1 MLRGKDIV
9 CISSLDWGAMWTSK
23 QQIMHRLA
31 QTNRV
36 LYVEEPVTMLA
47 PLKVP
52 ARWRR
57 WGAVA
62 PKLERVD
69 AGLWT
74 LTPPP
79 VLPFG
84 NIRPGV
90 NAANQALLAQYIRW
104 AMGRLWFDEEYIL
117 WTYLPTSLALLERLG
132 VPPDPGQR
140 GPGASQISAVDRAG
154 LRLGNATGKAW
165 SDRAVATGRR
175 LLGGSAPGVADD
187 RRSQSSAERSSAGR
201 ETAPLVAVT
210 PVGASAGRRAT
221 GRSIS
226 LVVYHCVDE
235 HSAFP
240 GFVSPRVVKGYDDE
254 LTRRADLVITTS
266 ENLRRSRLSLNPN
279 THTVLNAADVDIFNK
294 ALDPDLEI
302 PADLASIPD
311 PRLGVVGLHDS
322 RLDVDALEALARAD
336 AAWQIVLI
344 GPVKP
349 GQVDEARLR
358 RHPNI
363 HFLGEKPRPDL
374 PGYLKGLAVALV
386 PYKANE
392 LTRNIFPLKL
402 FEYLAAGLPV
412 VVGGLPELLR
422 FEGTIGVA
430 GSAADYPEQV
440 RRALAEDDAQK
451 RSARIE
457 LASQNTWD
465 HRVEEISELVEET
478 LARVGPS
485 RDGWLQTPDGRS
497 EDGA

>member
-9 CISSLDWGAMWTSK
+9 CVSSLDWNAMWTSK

-52 ARWRR
+52 SRWRR
-57 WGAVA
+57 WGAVV
-62 PKLERVD
+62 PKLDRVD

-79 VLPFG
+79 TLPFG
-84 NIRPGV
+84 NMRQVV
-90 NAANQALLAQYIRW
+90 NSVNQAALAQYIRW

-117 WTYLPTSLALLERLG
+117 WTYLPTSVALLDRLG
-132 VPPDPGQR
+132 AAPARKPADPG
-140 GPGASQISAVDRAG
+140 GPASTSSGALSHG
-154 LRLGNATGKAW
+154 
-165 SDRAVATGRR
+165 GRF
-175 LLGGSAPGVADD
+175 P
-187 RRSQSSAERSSAGR
+187 
-201 ETAPLVAVT
+201 
-210 PVGASAGRRAT
+210 
-221 GRSIS
+221 S

-240 GFVSPRVVKGYDDE
+240 GFVDPSLVKGYDDQ

-266 ENLRRSRLSLNPN
+266 ENLRLSRQALNPN
-279 THTVLNAADVDIFNK
+279 THTVLNAADVEIFNR
-294 ALDPDLEI
+294 ALDPGL
-302 PADLASIPD
+302 PLPPDLASVPT
-311 PRLGVVGLHDS
+311 PRLGVVGMHDS

-336 AAWQIVLI
+336 AAWQIVLV

-349 GQVDEARLR
+349 GQVDEGRLR
-358 RHPNI
+358 RLPNV

-374 PGYLKGLAVALV
+374 PGYFKGLAVALV

-412 VVGGLPELLR
+412 VAGGLPELRR

-430 GSAADYPEQV
+430 DGPQDYPRLV
-440 RRALAEDDAQK
+440 RRALADDDFDRRAE
-451 RSARIE
+451 RVA
-457 LASQNTWD
+457 LAAENTWD
-465 HRVEEISELVEET
+465 HRVEEISVLVERALDRRRAGT
-478 LARVGPS
+478 PVPD
-485 RDGWLQTPDGRS
+485 DGEAES
-497 EDGA
+497 

>member
-57 WGAVA
+57 WSAVA
-62 PKLERVD
+62 PQLNRVD

-79 VLPFG
+79 LLPFG
-84 NIRPGV
+84 NMRPGV
-90 NAANQALLAQYIRW
+90 NRANQALLARYIRW
-104 AMGRLWFDEEYIL
+104 AMARLLFDEEYIF
-117 WTYLPTSLALLERLG
+117 WTYLPNSLALLDRLSA
-132 VPPDPGQR
+132 
-140 GPGASQISAVDRAG
+140 ASPAGEGDQIAAAG
-154 LRLGNATGKAW
+154 DG
-165 SDRAVATGRR
+165 GRR
-175 LLGGSAPGVADD
+175 P
-187 RRSQSSAERSSAGR
+187 
-201 ETAPLVAVT
+201 
-210 PVGASAGRRAT
+210 
-221 GRSIS
+221 S

-240 GFVSPRVVKGYDDE
+240 GFVSPEVVKRYDDE
-254 LTRRADLVITTS
+254 LTRRAGLVITTS
-266 ENLRRSRLSLNPN
+266 ENLRLSREALNPQ
-279 THTVLNAADVDIFNK
+279 THTVLNAADVEIFNR
-294 ALDPDLEI
+294 ALDPDLPL
-302 PADLASIPD
+302 PADLAAIPP

-322 RLDVDALEALARAD
+322 RLDVDALEALAQAD
-336 AAWQIVLI
+336 PAWQIVLI

-349 GQVDEARLR
+349 GQVNEARLR

-363 HFLGEKPRPDL
+363 HLLSEKPRAEL

-386 PYKANE
+386 PYRANE

-412 VVGGLPELLR
+412 VVGGLPELRR
-422 FEGTIGVA
+422 FAGTIGVA
-430 GSAADYPEQV
+430 GGPEDYPGLV
-440 RRALAEDDAQK
+440 RLAIAEDREEHRAARVALAAE
-451 RSARIE
+451 
-457 LASQNTWD
+457 NTWD
-465 HRVEEISELVEET
+465 HRVAQISALVEEALT
-478 LARVGPS
+478 RPGKMVGP
-485 RDGWLQTPDGRS
+485 
-497 EDGA
+497 

>member
-9 CISSLDWGAMWTSK
+9 CISSLDWRAMWTSK

-47 PLKVP
+47 PLKVR

-62 PKLERVD
+62 PRLDRVD

-84 NIRPGV
+84 NLRPGI
-90 NAANQALLAQYIRW
+90 NRANQAILARYIRW
-104 AMGRLWFDEEYIL
+104 ATGRLWFDEEYIL
-117 WTYLPTSLALLERLG
+117 WTYLPTSVALLERFG
-132 VPPDPGQR
+132 VPPARAPGDFTDGGAVGDQ
-140 GPGASQISAVDRAG
+140 GAASGVPAPGEAARAG
-154 LRLGNATGKAW
+154 QVAVSASG
-165 SDRAVATGRR
+165 DRVSASGRR
-175 LLGGSAPGVADD
+175 LP
-187 RRSQSSAERSSAGR
+187 
-201 ETAPLVAVT
+201 
-210 PVGASAGRRAT
+210 
-221 GRSIS
+221 S

-240 GFVSPRVVKGYDDE
+240 GFVAPEVVKSYDDE

-266 ENLRRSRLSLNPN
+266 ESLRLSRLPLNPN
-279 THTVLNAADVDIFNK
+279 THTVLNAADFELFNR
-294 ALDPDLEI
+294 ALGPEL
-302 PADLASIPD
+302 PLPPDLASIPA

-322 RLDVDALEALARAD
+322 RLDLDALEALAQAD
-336 AAWQIVLI
+336 VTWQVVLV

-358 RHPNI
+358 RHSNI
-363 HFLGEKPRPDL
+363 HFLGERPQVEL
-374 PGYLKGLAVALV
+374 PGYFKGLAVALV

-412 VVGGLPELLR
+412 VVGGLPELRR

-430 GSAADYPEQV
+430 AASRDYPGLVRQAIAEDTPE
-440 RRALAEDDAQK
+440 RRAARVALAAE
-451 RSARIE
+451 
-457 LASQNTWD
+457 NTWD
-465 HRVEEISELVEET
+465 RRVEDISGLVEEA
-478 LARVGPS
+478 LELRGVRP
-485 RDGWLQTPDGRS
+485 
-497 EDGA
+497 